1 MNFITDN
8 YIWFIVIGIIVLMAV
23 IGYIADKTDF
33 GRKIKAEE
41 NEEKP
46 KKTKKLK
53 EEKKE
58 TKIKVEPKGINEL
71 SQKLTKEVP
80 KETVEKNNNLQN
92 TSSVS
97 QPVNNENI
105 DQSLFEPLTDKK
117 SVEPIQEKIDDNDT
131 ELKSVEPAKL
141 ENSSSEPSSQTVAED
156 EDIWKF

>member
-1 MNFITDN
+1 M
-8 YIWFIVIGIIVLMAV
+8 
-23 IGYIADKTDF
+23 
-33 GRKIKAEE
+33 
-41 NEEKP
+41 
-46 KKTKKLK
+46 
-53 EEKKE
+53 
-58 TKIKVEPKGINEL
+58 
-71 SQKLTKEVP
+71 
-80 KETVEKNNNLQN
+80 QN